1 VIEQLL
7 ERFRHGDRRALAR
20 LISLAAR
27 GEALGEIARG
37 LSATPPAPA
46 RVIAFTGGA
55 GVGKSTLVGRMI
67 GVVHGAGHKVAVLAC
82 DPQSP
87 VSGGALLGDRF
98 RMGDTADDGVFI
110 RSLAA
115 VGGRG
120 AVAEHLD
127 VIIRLLESFGFDV
140 IFLETVGA
148 GQGDVAVA
156 SLADAIV
163 LLLQPESGDDL
174 QWEKAGILELADVI
188 VVHKAD
194 LPGAEQTA
202 AQVRGML
209 ELSPARSVP
218 VLLVSTKRGQGHHE
232 LWDALAALPLR
243 RQLPDDTGLLR
254 LAQDLLAQ
262 RHRLAQER
270 QDGEIARLLAEWRRG
285 DYTPEDA
292 AQRLVEMLAA
302 MRPVR
307 ASAV

>member
-1 VIEQLL
+1 MHEQLL
-7 ERFRHGDRRALAR
+7 ERYRQGDRRALAR

-27 GEALGEIARG
+27 GEALSELAGG
-37 LSATPPAPA
+37 LPPAPVPA
-46 RVIAFTGGA
+46 RVVAFTGGV

-67 GVVHGAGHKVAVLAC
+67 GIARGEGQRVGVLAC

-87 VSGGALLGDRF
+87 HSGGALLGDRF
-98 RMGDTADDGVFI
+98 RMGTAGDDGVFI

-115 VGGRG
+115 AGGRG

-127 VIIRLLESFGFDV
+127 LMVRLLEGFGFGT

-156 SLADAIV
+156 ELADVVV

-202 AQVRGML
+202 AQVRVTLQM
-209 ELSPARSVP
+209 SPGRSIA
-218 VLLVSTKRGQGHHE
+218 VLLVSSAKNQGHQE
-232 LWDALAALPLR
+232 LWNAIRALPLR
-243 RQLPDDTGLLR
+243 RRSPES
-254 LAQDLLAQ
+254 ADLLG
-262 RHRLAQER
+262 LAQELLVR
-270 QDGEIARLLAEWRRG
+270 RLRNAESRGDAALARLLDEWRNGACASEEAAERLLRFLSVMG
-285 DYTPEDA
+285 DDT
-292 AQRLVEMLAA
+292 
-302 MRPVR
+302 MR
-307 ASAV
+307 

>member
-1 VIEQLL
+1 MHEQLL
-7 ERFRHGDRRALAR
+7 EQYRHGDRRALAR

-27 GEALGEIARG
+27 GEALPELAGG
-37 LSATPPAPA
+37 LPPVQMPA
-46 RVIAFTGGA
+46 RVVAFTGGV

-67 GVVHGAGHKVAVLAC
+67 GVARADGHPVAVLAC

-87 VSGGALLGDRF
+87 LSGGALLGDRF
-98 RMGDTADDGVFI
+98 RMGTAGDDGVYI

-127 VIIRLLESFGFDV
+127 LMVRLLGGFGFGS

-148 GQGDVAVA
+148 GQGDVAVTD
-156 SLADAIV
+156 LADVVV

-202 AQVRGML
+202 VQVRVTLQM
-209 ELSPARSVP
+209 SPGRSIP
-218 VLLVSTKRGQGHHE
+218 VLLVSSAKNQGHAE
-232 LWDALAALPLR
+232 LWTAIRALPLR
-243 RQLPDDTGLLR
+243 RRPPGSADLLR
-254 LAQDLLAQ
+254 VGCSMRGSKELVPPT
-262 RHRLAQER
+262 RRR
-270 QDGEIARLLAEWRRG
+270 SGCCNSSPPWRSNHA
-285 DYTPEDA
+285 TPYHS
-292 AQRLVEMLAA
+292 
-302 MRPVR
+302 P
-307 ASAV
+307 